1 MEAGVSKPARQV
13 SHQTRPRTTKPARR
27 GRRSREAE
35 AAEGN
40 DARVMPRRTRR
51 RESARGDAIAAGA
64 NDELASE
71 AAEWG
76 E

>member
-1 MEAGVSKPARQV
+1 
-13 SHQTRPRTTKPARR
+13 
-27 GRRSREAE
+27 
-35 AAEGN
+35 
-40 DARVMPRRTRR
+40 MPRRTRR
-51 RESARGDAIAAGA
+51 RESARGNAIAAGA